1 VGKGHTCGLEGGL
14 GDREGNR
21 LDSRAMPSSRFRP
34 AALAALAVLA
44 SACGSGGS
52 STPPKPPPPPLACTP
67 NTPQA
72 SALPAA
78 QVLSLGVHGVG
89 EVVTFSVPQGTGSVT
104 LVQQGVEALQA
115 QTIRSQGTTLDNTVV
130 PLQIKVGGTLF
141 YDDYLSPCSATGNC
155 DPATWGTPDGVG
167 SIYFAAAAPWTG
179 TMTVPNT
186 SNALT
191 YVAQH
196 GGVPAG
202 QWSVAV
208 SDFAAECKGAPS
220 TCVVGDPQYA
230 YPDGRYDLQVLL
242 KPGPVAATGTLDVLV
257 YLVATS
263 PTYAQATAAGS
274 AAQRMVSTLRGLL
287 GNAGITLGTVE
298 FVDMPQDVK
307 NRWSTSVNAD
317 SSLPCSDIAEIL
329 SLARPGNQMNVFLVN
344 HLDSASS
351 STAVVVGVDGT
362 IPGPASVGGTLA
374 SGALVSA
381 ANLAQNCTGAVSF
394 SCGADRTAYIAAHE
408 AGHFLGL
415 YHVTEYTGDWFDP
428 ITDTATC
435 PCSTCRPSTAS
446 TACYQSG
453 GSASSAY
460 EMRIADC
467 TKSTSCGGGDNLM
480 FWVVGS
486 GSVGSLSA
494 QQASVMRANPAVR

>member
-1 VGKGHTCGLEGGL
+1 
-14 GDREGNR
+14 
-21 LDSRAMPSSRFRP
+21 
-34 AALAALAVLA
+34 
-44 SACGSGGS
+44 
-52 STPPKPPPPPLACTP
+52 
-67 NTPQA
+67 
-72 SALPAA
+72 
-78 QVLSLGVHGVG
+78 
-89 EVVTFSVPQGTGSVT
+89 
-104 LVQQGVEALQA
+104 VEALQA
-115 QTIRSQGTTLDNTVV
+115 QTIRLNGSNVDNTVV
-130 PLQIKVGGTLF
+130 PVTIKVDGTTF
-141 YDDYLSPCSATGNC
+141 YDDYDDTFCSAGSC
-155 DPATWGTPDGVG
+155 DPATWGSPNGLG
-167 SIYFAAAAPWTG
+167 SIYFAAEAPWTG

-202 QWSVAV
+202 TWSVRV
-208 SDFAAECKGAPS
+208 SDRAAECKGSPS
-220 TCVVGDPQYA
+220 NCVVGDPQYA
-230 YPDGRYDLQVLL
+230 YPDGRYDLRVLL

-263 PTYAQATAAGS
+263 PTYAQAVAAGS
-274 AAQRMVSTLRGLL
+274 SAQRMVSTLRGLL

-307 NRWSTSVNAD
+307 NRWSTSVNSD

-344 HLDSASS
+344 HLDSSSS

-428 ITDTATC
+428 ILDTPTC
-435 PCSTCRPSTAS
+435 SCSACRPSTAAA
-446 TACYQSG
+446 ACYQSG
-453 GSASSAY
+453 GSLSGAY

-486 GSVGSLSA
+486 ASVGNLSA